1 MQCIESHKLY
11 YLEQNCFRN
20 RKKKIEIEI
29 EIITAIRLIWIS
41 SSSIIHIYS
50 FENDTLYMKD
60 FFLLVRLYKL
70 FSVCLNVSQM
80 YKANTAFN
88 NYAQTITI

>member
-20 RKKKIEIEI
+20 RKKKIEIEL

-50 FENDTLYMKD
+50 FENDILYMKD

>member
-11 YLEQNCFRN
+11 YLEQNCFIN
-20 RKKKIEIEI
+20 RKKKIEIEL

-50 FENDTLYMKD
+50 FENDILYMKD